1 MNLRLIVPLFA
12 VATLLA
18 STCVRADEDQEREN
32 LARLEHDI
40 RLLQAQ
46 VRSAAVQGNTMA
58 RVQFRY
64 DWLDQDLELMRRAVA
79 DHLDAPRQPRPVPPL
94 KGDYRR

>member
-1 MNLRLIVPLFA
+1 MDRRPLA
-12 VATLLA
+12 SLLA
-18 STCVRADEDQEREN
+18 IAALAGSASARADEDQEREN

-46 VRSAAVQGNTMA
+46 VRSAAAQGNSMA

>member
-18 STCVRADEDQEREN
+18 STSVRADE
-32 LARLEHDI
+32 I
-40 RLLQAQ
+40 
-46 VRSAAVQGNTMA
+46 RSARTSPASSTTSACCRPGPKRRRQGNTMA

>member
-1 MNLRLIVPLFA
+1 MNRSLIASLIA
-12 VATLLA
+12 AATLINSA
-18 STCVRADEDQEREN
+18 SVRADEDQEREN

-46 VRSAAVQGNTMA
+46 VRSAAAQGNTMA

-64 DWLDQDLELMRRAVA
+64 DWLDHDLELMRRGVA

-94 KGDYRR
+94 QADYRR

>member
-1 MNLRLIVPLFA
+1 MDRR
-12 VATLLA
+12 LLA
-18 STCVRADEDQEREN
+18 SLIALVALAGSASARADEDREREN
-32 LARLEHDI
+32 LARLEHHL
-40 RLLQAQ
+40 RLLQDE
-46 VRSAAVQGNTMA
+46 VRSAASQGNTMA

-94 KGDYRR
+94 KADYRR

>member
-1 MNLRLIVPLFA
+1 MNRRLIA
-12 VATLLA
+12 SLLA
-18 STCVRADEDQEREN
+18 LAVLAGSTGVRADEDQEREN
-32 LARLEHDI
+32 LAHLEHEL
-40 RLLQAQ
+40 RLLQEQ
-46 VRSAAVQGNTMA
+46 VRSAATQGNTMA

-94 KGDYRR
+94 KADYRR